1 MADTMD
7 LLRLAEAV
15 AHTTK
20 DPTTERLSSIL
31 EAPALP
37 PDDGLDRSHAEC

>member
-31 EAPALP
+31 EARRPYRLTMA
-37 PDDGLDRSHAEC
+37 